1 MSNYRFK
8 INFYLKGSFNNSLSY
23 DLYNNCAVEDFVKTV
38 EYGSDI
44 PVYNTSMVFSK
55 SETVDKY
62 CELYNQAKQL
72 TKTNVYDN
80 TIGPIDPERVMNG
93 WNQDTLNYLHNY
105 VEEFEYLVGNI
116 DEEELDWLSPIISR
130 FNDNIHYME
139 NDNVG
144 YENSW
149 LSFRMDPFKKIPL
162 REEHMDLFR
171 QGYNARK
178 LYLGYSE
185 VGKTLWHMYEAGD
198 TEAALRKQ
206 SNPKNSITNEIF
218 LPYFDT
224 DWEWNDYCDWCE
236 KHAQGVDYKDPRE
249 WGQIEIGSLVN
260 PDDYKIQPFDDISV
274 ELE

>member
-8 INFYLKGSFNNSLSY
+8 INFYHKGSFNNSLSY

-105 VEEFEYLVGNI
+105 
-116 DEEELDWLSPIISR
+116 
-130 FNDNIHYME
+130 
-139 NDNVG
+139 
-144 YENSW
+144 
-149 LSFRMDPFKKIPL
+149 
-162 REEHMDLFR
+162 
-171 QGYNARK
+171 
-178 LYLGYSE
+178 
-185 VGKTLWHMYEAGD
+185 
-198 TEAALRKQ
+198 
-206 SNPKNSITNEIF
+206 
-218 LPYFDT
+218 
-224 DWEWNDYCDWCE
+224 
-236 KHAQGVDYKDPRE
+236 
-249 WGQIEIGSLVN
+249 
-260 PDDYKIQPFDDISV
+260 
-274 ELE
+274 